1 MKEELMALNALDV
14 LEAQEHEVYMA
25 YVAAIGTDAE
35 EALRERHEAI
45 CAVLD
50 RLDGTAEET
59 SSADHPD
66 EWMLDNADMAY
77 EI

>member
-35 EALRERHEAI
+35 EALREQHEAI
-45 CAVLD
+45 CAELD

-66 EWMLDNADMAY
+66 EWTLDNAEMAY
-77 EI
+77 EY

>member
-1 MKEELMALNALDV
+1 MIEEMTRLNRMEV

-35 EALRERHEAI
+35 EALREQHEAI
-45 CAVLD
+45 CAELD

-59 SSADHPD
+59 SSAYHPD
-66 EWMLDNADMAY
+66 EWMLDNAEMAY